1 MMKAA
6 RLRRTGLGLGAVAL
20 AIIVLG
26 YATAVQSPV
35 IVRYAVPVV
44 GLRTPVTVA
53 VLSDIHVC
61 WPDMPPARAARLVA
75 LTNSLRPDVIA
86 LTGDY
91 VSDKLPSLPY
101 STAASIA
108 PLAGLRAPLGVFAVV
123 GNHDHWRGLAE
134 IDAAFTAT
142 DIVMLRNTGRL
153 AGPIW
158 IAGVDDA
165 WTAKADAAAALR
177 GRRGEPVVLLSHNP
191 DVFPQVPADVAVTLA
206 GHTHGGQIVLPLVGA
221 LATASRFGARYRY
234 GAIAESG
241 HWLVVSAG
249 LGTSLVPLRFGTR
262 PEILLVTLVPAPA
275 AGAQTNR

>member
-1 MMKAA
+1 MIRGA
-6 RLRRTGLGLGAVAL
+6 RLRRAGLGLVVVVA
-20 AIIVLG
+20 AIIAVG
-26 YATAVQSPV
+26 YATAVQAPV
-35 IVRYAVPVV
+35 VVRYTVPVA
-44 GLRTPVTVA
+44 GLRAPLTVA

-61 WPDMPPARAARLVA
+61 WPDMPPARVAQLAA
-75 LTNSLRPDVIA
+75 LTNSLHPDLIA

-134 IDAAFTAT
+134 INAAFAAT
-142 DIVMLRNTGRL
+142 DIVILRNTGRR

-165 WTAKADAAAALR
+165 WTATADPAAALR
-177 GRRGEPVVLLSHNP
+177 GRHGQPALLLSHNP
-191 DVFPQVPADVAVTLA
+191 DIFPEVPADVVVTFA
-206 GHTHGGQIVLPLVGA
+206 GHTHGGQIVLPFVGA
-221 LATASRFGARYRY
+221 LATASRFGSRYRR
-234 GAIAESG
+234 GAIAEAG

-262 PEILLVTLVPAPA
+262 PEILLVTLAPAPIVD
-275 AGAQTNR
+275 TR